1 MSLTDLLSRVK
12 KIEIDRRRNR
22 DRTEA
27 ARVDARDAMAEC
39 YFDLHEDI
47 AEGRHEFY
55 NLPGGRGSCKSSFC
69 SLEVVSGIM
78 GDTSKTAN
86 ALVVRK
92 YAVTLRGSVFAQ
104 IQWAIDTL
112 GVSDLWKST
121 YNPLQFQY
129 VTGQTIR
136 MVGLDDPQKLKSIRP
151 NKGYFKYLW
160 LEEFSEISGELELR
174 NLQQSVL
181 RGGNNFIVMRS
192 FNPPISK
199 ANWAN
204 QFIAKPD
211 DRTITLLTN
220 YTQVPPEWLGD
231 EFIIE
236 AERLKEINPKAYEH
250 EYLGVPVGTGGE
262 VFPDIETR
270 EITEEEIKH
279 LQYIYNGIDFG
290 FAVDPVCFL
299 RLAYDRKHETIYF
312 LDEIYKRGMSNR
324 QLAEAIKAKE
334 YFDREIVCD
343 SAEPKSIADLRDMGL
358 PARACYK
365 RPGCVEYRVRWLQ
378 HRHIVID
385 PRRTP
390 NAHREFIQYSYPV
403 DKDENL
409 MSKLE
414 DKYNHSIDACAY
426 ALDRAIFQRGSLA

>member
-403 DKDENL
+403 DKDGNL